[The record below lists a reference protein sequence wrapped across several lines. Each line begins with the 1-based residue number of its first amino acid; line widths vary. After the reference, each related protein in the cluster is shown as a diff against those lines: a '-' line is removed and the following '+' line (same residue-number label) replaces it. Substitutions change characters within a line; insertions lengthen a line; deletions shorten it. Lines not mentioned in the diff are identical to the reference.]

1 MKKYVSC
8 AVLILLCLICAMVF
22 YVNASDLWQNN
33 TPPTDTNSNVSTDTG
48 SGNEGGLVD
57 DTFAPDD
64 SMLNGSIYGEYL
76 TSSSLRIEWSTTTTA
91 DDKVYLSLELYLDT
105 PDTITKTGS
114 GYIMINDVKKDFE
127 GVLAVGTSTLL
138 TTHAQAIDE
147 SFGNELNISAYL
159 SLEVEENGV
168 KLEGLNANGRILLNE
183 DSSTLP
189 LSHKIALEHISQ
201 YPDLPSGDEI
211 TSLAM
216 VLRYLKY
223 EINTVELCDMYL
235 EKGPVGYTS
244 FFEAN
249 VGNPK
254 SAYNSFGCMPPVLVK
269 ATEKFVSANG
279 GSYVAKDISGIDAH
293 SLYSYV
299 SQDKPVIVWACENFS
314 VDPQISHIWVIDGE
328 TLYVKSNISTM
339 VLIGYDYEANTVTLA
354 DPAGTIFDIDM
365 DIFEMRFS
373 QMGAYAL
380 VIE

>member
-22 YVNASDLWQNN
+22 YVNASDLWQNEA
-33 TPPTDTNSNVSTDTG
+33 PPADTNSNVTTDTG
-48 SGNEGGLVD
+48 SDNGLTNDTFVPD
-57 DTFAPDD
+57 DT
-64 SMLNGSIYGEYL
+64 MLSGSIYGEYL
-76 TSSSLRIEWSTTTTA
+76 TSSSLRIEWSTIKPTG
-91 DDKVYLSLELYLDT
+91 DDKSYISIELYLDT
-105 PDTITKTGS
+105 PDTITKTGT
-114 GYIMINDVKKDFE
+114 GYIMINDVKKEFDSA
-127 GVLAVGTSTLL
+127 LAVGTTTLL

-147 SFGNELNISAYL
+147 SFGDVLNISAYL

-168 KLEGLNANGRILLNE
+168 SLEGLSASGKIMLN
-183 DSSTLP
+183 DGNITLP
-189 LSHKIALEHISQ
+189 QGHLINLEHISQ
-201 YPDLPSGDEI
+201 FPALPSGDEI

-216 VLRYLKY
+216 VLKYLKY
-223 EINTVELCDMYL
+223 DINIVDLCDMYL

-244 FFEAN
+244 FFKAN

-299 SQDKPVIVWACENFS
+299 SQDKPVIVWACENFDI
-314 VDPQISHIWVIDGE
+314 DPQISHIWVIEGE

-339 VLIGYDYEANTVTLA
+339 VLIGYNYDEGTVTLA

-365 DIFEMRFS
+365 ELFEMRFS

-380 VIE
+380 IIE